1 MNSLMNARFLQLM
14 GWGWVAVLMLAMQ
27 AGADPATPVSS
38 VSNSD
43 IVAAM
48 QPFPAKATNAVDAL
62 FGFADGSRPAFTPSS
77 TESLVEFVCNAS
89 AADSGWELPER
100 HGAAGA
106 AYVVTVRVPLERYL
120 ALNFNSRIPDY
131 VVFPSSLRYSE
142 CLNSNEMRCAY
153 DCIEAGPTGT
163 QEYVTSRMSGMEE
176 ITPNPE
182 SGSYFSYTNSR
193 TFVRCKVANR
203 DVLFSCSDTLGPST
217 FSSRGIPVGAP
228 DQALFY
234 YSGKPGLNLPGM
246 TWMLSQ
252 ITRSTTLSVY
262 ITLNSN
268 ETAVAT
274 FAWLNAGWKGM
285 NLARAC
291 HILNS
296 QKSTLDCSRRIAQ
309 HPDVTAPRIAS
320 IVDGVSALLPE
331 AVNAEYGKYLAYV
344 KTQRDEE
351 KTGLFC
357 RDLPLHQL
365 FDPRANQANPLT
377 HQRAL
382 ITQERVRTLLGM
394 PTWSLNTPSDDSK
407 SAALTHPS
415 GKGS

>member
-1 MNSLMNARFLQLM
+1 MHTRNVNLLGLIAGVMF
-14 GWGWVAVLMLAMQ
+14 AMS
-27 AGADPATPVSS
+27 AGVEADPAAPARPASS
-38 VSNSD
+38 RD

-48 QPFPAKATNAVDAL
+48 QAFPATATNAVDAL
-62 FGFADGSRPAFTPSS
+62 FGFADGSRPSFTPDL
-77 TESLVEFVCNAS
+77 TESLVEFVCKAS

-106 AYVVTVRVPLERYL
+106 AYVVKVRVPLERYL

-142 CLNSNEMRCAY
+142 CLNSNEMQCAY

-193 TFVRCKVANR
+193 TFLRCKVANR
-203 DVLFSCSDTLGPST
+203 DVLFSCADTLGPST
-217 FSSRGIPVGAP
+217 FSSRGIPVGSP

-246 TWMLSQ
+246 TWILSQ

-309 HPDVTAPRIAS
+309 HPDVTAPRIAA
-320 IVDGVSALLPE
+320 IVDGVSGLLPE
-331 AVNAEYGKYLAYV
+331 VVNAEYGKYLAYV
-344 KTQRDEE
+344 KKQRDEE
-351 KTGLFC
+351 KAGLFC

-365 FDPRANQANPLT
+365 FDPQAKQVIPLT

-382 ITQERVRTLLGM
+382 IIQERVRTLLGK
-394 PTWSLNTPSDDSK
+394 PTWSLNTPAGDSK
-407 SAALTHPS
+407 SAALSPS
-415 GKGS
+415 SARGS